1 MQRSDRRAAPASPGG
16 ITWRNWAGNES
27 ARPRR
32 MARPR
37 SADEVADEVRRAAA
51 DGLTVRMAGTGHSF
65 TPAAVTDGVLLHPG
79 ALTRVRSVD
88 AAAGLVT
95 VEAGCPLRVLNA
107 ELLARGLSLANMG
120 DIQVQ
125 TVAGAIQTGT
135 HGTGRDVGGMAAQVA
150 GLELVLADGAI
161 VTCSADSPD
170 GSPPGSA
177 GSAEPAAGS
186 PASAGPPPGLFDAAR
201 VGLGALGI
209 LTAVTFRVVP
219 AFLLEAR
226 EEPMP
231 WSEVTARLDEL
242 TSENEHFEFYWF
254 PHTEGCLTKRN
265 NRSAG
270 PPRPLSRTRYLL
282 DDEFLSNTVFGVTC
296 RLGHLVPAVIKPVN
310 AMAGRAL
317 GSRTYV
323 DAAYRVFTS
332 PRRVRFKEQEYAVPR
347 ESLADVLA
355 EVRALFARRDWRI
368 SFPIEVRVTPGDDPW
383 LSTAYRRDSAY
394 IAIHVFHASPHQEY
408 FRDVEAVMTAAGGRP
423 HWGKMHTR
431 SADYLRQAYPKHQDF
446 VALRDELDPE
456 RRFGNAYL
464 AQVLGP

>member
-1 MQRSDRRAAPASPGG
+1 
-16 ITWRNWAGNES
+16 
-27 ARPRR
+27 
-32 MARPR
+32 
-37 SADEVADEVRRAAA
+37 
-51 DGLTVRMAGTGHSF
+51 
-65 TPAAVTDGVLLHPG
+65 
-79 ALTRVRSVD
+79 
-88 AAAGLVT
+88 
-95 VEAGCPLRVLNA
+95 
-107 ELLARGLSLANMG
+107 
-120 DIQVQ
+120 
-125 TVAGAIQTGT
+125 
-135 HGTGRDVGGMAAQVA
+135 
-150 GLELVLADGAI
+150 
-161 VTCSADSPD
+161 
-170 GSPPGSA
+170 
-177 GSAEPAAGS
+177 
-186 PASAGPPPGLFDAAR
+186 

-226 EEPMP
+226 EEPMR

-242 TSENEHFEFYWF
+242 TSKNEHFEFYWF

-270 PPRPLSRTRYLL
+270 PPRPLSRMRYLL
-282 DDEFLSNTVFGVTC
+282 DDEFLSNTVFGVTS
-296 RLGHLVPAVIKPVN
+296 RLGNLVPAVIKPVN
-310 AMAGRAL
+310 AMAGKAL
-317 GSRTYV
+317 GSRVYV

-347 ESLADVLA
+347 ESVADVLA

-408 FRDVEAVMTAAGGRP
+408 FHDVEAVMTAVGGRP

>member
-1 MQRSDRRAAPASPGG
+1 MQDSDRPAA
-16 ITWRNWAGNES
+16 WQNWAGNES

-32 MARPR
+32 VARPR
-37 SADEVADEVRRAAA
+37 SAEEVAGEVRRAAA

-65 TPAAVTDGVLLHPG
+65 TPVAVTDGVLLHPG

-177 GSAEPAAGS
+177 ASAGPAAGS

-231 WSEVTARLDEL
+231 WSDVTARLDEL

-310 AMAGRAL
+310 DMAGRAL

-431 SADYLRQAYPKHQDF
+431 NADYLRRAYPKHQDF
-446 VALRDELDPE
+446 VALRDDLDPE

>member
-1 MQRSDRRAAPASPGG
+1 MPKDGQPPRV
-16 ITWRNWAGNES
+16 WRNWAGNES

-32 MARPR
+32 AATPR
-37 SADEVADEVRRAAA
+37 SADEVADEIRRAAA
-51 DGLTVRMAGTGHSF
+51 DGLTVRMAGAGHSF
-65 TPAAVTDGVLLHPG
+65 TPAAATTGVMLRPG
-79 ALTRVRSVD
+79 GLTGLRSVD

-95 VEAGCPLRVLNA
+95 VGAGCPLHVLNA

-150 GLELVLADGAI
+150 GLELVLADGT
-161 VTCSADSPD
+161 VTTCSADAP
-170 GSPPGSA
+170 A
-177 GSAEPAAGS
+177 G
-186 PASAGPPPGLFDAAR
+186 GLFDATR
-201 VGLGALGI
+201 VGLGALGV

-226 EEPMP
+226 EEPMR
-231 WSEVTARLDEL
+231 WSEVIVRLDEL

-265 NRSAG
+265 NRSPG
-270 PPRPLSRTRYLL
+270 PARPLGRLRYLL
-282 DDEFLSNTVFGVTC
+282 DDEFLSNTVFGVTS
-296 RLGHLVPAVIKPVN
+296 RLGHAVPAVIKTVN
-310 AMAGRAL
+310 GVAGKAL
-317 GSRTYV
+317 GSRSYV
-323 DAAYRVFTS
+323 DAAYKVFTS

-355 EVRALFARRDWRI
+355 EIRALFARRDWRI
-368 SFPIEVRVTPGDDPW
+368 SFPIEVRVAPGDDPW
-383 LSTAYRRDSAY
+383 LSTAYRRNSAY
-394 IAIHVFHASPHQEY
+394 IAIHVFHASPHLEY
-408 FRDVEAVMTAAGGRP
+408 FRDVENVMTAVGGRP

-431 SADYLRQAYPKHQDF
+431 SAEQLGTAYPNFGAF

-464 AQVLGP
+464 DQVLGP

>member
-1 MQRSDRRAAPASPGG
+1 MRDSEPKGLQAPRRRAGNTA
-16 ITWRNWAGNES
+16 WRNWAGNES

-37 SADEVADEVRRAAA
+37 SAEEVADEVRRAGA

-65 TPAAVTDGVLLHPG
+65 TPAAVTDGVLLQPG
-79 ALTRVRSVD
+79 DLTRIRSVD
-88 AAAGLVT
+88 AAAGLAT

-135 HGTGRDVGGMAAQVA
+135 HGTGRDIGGMAAQVA
-150 GLELVLADGAI
+150 GLELVLADGTI
-161 VTCSADSPD
+161 VTCSAGS
-170 GSPPGSA
+170 SPPA
-177 GSAEPAAGS
+177 PPAPRQPGA
-186 PASAGPPPGLFDAAR
+186 PPPGLFDAAR

-219 AFLLEAR
+219 SFLLEAR
-226 EEPMP
+226 EEPMR
-231 WSEVTARLDEL
+231 WSEVISRLDEL

-270 PPRPLSRTRYLL
+270 PPRPLPRMRYLL

-310 AMAGRAL
+310 AVAGKAL

-347 ESLADVLA
+347 ESLAGVLA

-394 IAIHVFHASPHQEY
+394 IAIHVFRASPHQEY

-431 SADYLRQAYPKHQDF
+431 SAEYLRQAYPRLGDF
-446 VALRDELDPE
+446 VALRDELDPD

>member
-1 MQRSDRRAAPASPGG
+1 MRDSDRRAAPAIRSGE
-16 ITWRNWAGNES
+16 TWRNWAGNES

-37 SADEVADEVRRAAA
+37 SAEEVADEVRRAGT

-65 TPAAVTDGVLLHPG
+65 TPAAVTDGVLLRPG
-79 ALTRVRSVD
+79 ALTRIRSVD
-88 AAAGLVT
+88 AAAGLAT
-95 VEAGCPLRVLNA
+95 AEAGCPLRVLNA

-135 HGTGRDVGGMAAQVA
+135 HGTGRDIGGMAAQVA
-150 GLELVLADGAI
+150 GLELVLADGTI
-161 VTCSADSPD
+161 VTCSADSPR
-170 GSPPGSA
+170 
-177 GSAEPAAGS
+177 
-186 PASAGPPPGLFDAAR
+186 LFDAAR

-209 LTAVTFRVVP
+209 LTAVTFKVVP
-219 AFLLEAR
+219 SFLLEAR
-226 EEPMP
+226 EKPMR
-231 WSEVTARLDEL
+231 WSEVITRLDEL

-270 PPRPLSRTRYLL
+270 PPRPLPRTRYLL
-282 DDEFLSNTVFGVTC
+282 DDEFLSNTVFGIAC
-296 RLGHLVPAVIKPVN
+296 RLGHMVPAVIKPVN
-310 AMAGRAL
+310 AMAGKAL

-332 PRRVRFKEQEYAVPR
+332 PRRVRFKEQEYAIPR
-347 ESLADVLA
+347 ESLAGVLA

-431 SADYLRQAYPKHQDF
+431 SAEYLRQAYPKHEDF

>member
-1 MQRSDRRAAPASPGG
+1 MRDSDRRAAPARASGE
-16 ITWRNWAGNES
+16 TWRNWAGNES

-32 MARPR
+32 MASPR
-37 SADEVADEVRRAAA
+37 SAQEVADEVRKAAA

-65 TPAAVTDGVLLHPG
+65 TPAAVTDGVLLRPG
-79 ALTRVRSVD
+79 ALARIRSVD
-88 AAAGLVT
+88 AAAGLAT
-95 VEAGCPLRVLNA
+95 AEAGCPLRVLNA

-135 HGTGRDVGGMAAQVA
+135 HGTGRDIGGMAAQVA
-150 GLELVLADGAI
+150 GLELVLADGTI
-161 VTCSADSPD
+161 VTCSADVP
-170 GSPPGSA
+170 A
-177 GSAEPAAGS
+177 GSAPPPSS
-186 PASAGPPPGLFDAAR
+186 PSPPWPGLFDAAR

-219 AFLLEAR
+219 SFLLEAR
-226 EEPMP
+226 EEPMR
-231 WSEVTARLDEL
+231 WSEVISRLDEL
-242 TSENEHFEFYWF
+242 TSANEHFEFYWF

-270 PPRPLSRTRYLL
+270 PPRPLPRMRYLL
-282 DDEFLSNTVFGVTC
+282 DDEFLSNTVFGATC

-310 AMAGRAL
+310 AMAGKAL

-332 PRRVRFKEQEYAVPR
+332 PRRVRFKEQEYAIPR

-408 FRDVEAVMTAAGGRP
+408 FRDVEAVMIAAGGRP
-423 HWGKMHTR
+423 HWGKMHTVG
-431 SADYLRQAYPKHQDF
+431 AEYLRQAYPKHGEF

>member
-1 MQRSDRRAAPASPGG
+1 MQDSDRPAA
-16 ITWRNWAGNES
+16 WQNWAGNES

-32 MARPR
+32 TARPR
-37 SADEVADEVRRAAA
+37 SAEEVAGEVRRAAA

-65 TPAAVTDGVLLHPG
+65 TPVAVTDGVLLHPG

-177 GSAEPAAGS
+177 ASAGPAAGS

-394 IAIHVFHASPHQEY
+394 IAIHVFHTSPHQEY

>member
-1 MQRSDRRAAPASPGG
+1 MADYGQPSGA
-16 ITWRNWAGNES
+16 WRNWAGNES
-27 ARPRR
+27 AQPRR
-32 MARPR
+32 VATPR
-37 SADEVADEVRRAAA
+37 SADEVADEVRRAGE
-51 DGLTVRMAGTGHSF
+51 DGLTVRMVGTGHSF
-65 TPAAVTDGVLLHPG
+65 TPAAATSGVMLRPVG
-79 ALTRVRSVD
+79 LTGLRSVD

-95 VEAGCPLRVLNA
+95 VGAGCPLRVLNA

-150 GLELVLADGAI
+150 GLELVLADGTIA
-161 VTCSADSPD
+161 TCS
-170 GSPPGSA
+170 
-177 GSAEPAAGS
+177 AGS
-186 PASAGPPPGLFDAAR
+186 PAGGLFDAAR
-201 VGLGALGI
+201 VGLGALGV

-226 EEPMP
+226 EEPMR
-231 WSEVTARLDEL
+231 WSEVIARLDEL
-242 TSENEHFEFYWF
+242 TSVNEHFEFYWF

-270 PPRPLSRTRYLL
+270 PARPLGRLRYLL
-282 DDEFLSNTVFGVTC
+282 DDEVLSNTVFGVTC
-296 RLGHLVPAVIKPVN
+296 RLGHAVPAMIKTVN
-310 AMAGRAL
+310 GVASRAL

-323 DAAYRVFTS
+323 DAAYKVFTS

-355 EVRALFARRDWRI
+355 EIRALFARRDWRI

-383 LSTAYRRDSAY
+383 LSTAYGRNSAY
-394 IAIHVFHASPHQEY
+394 IAIHVFHAAAHLDY
-408 FRDVEAVMTAAGGRP
+408 FREVEAVLTAVGGRP

-431 SADYLRQAYPKHQDF
+431 SADQLRAAYPEFGAF
-446 VALRDELDPE
+446 VALRDKLDPA

-464 AQVLGP
+464 DQVLGP